1 MRFFMIKVGNSEGN
15 CHAIVTVIVMVT
27 YIAQYD
33 CHASSRSSSN
43 KGENV
48 NYIKLLLV
56 ATLLLIP
63 VSTSL
68 TGHHYAFDSFAQ
80 QMRFSRLRL
89 KHGEVAVSSDF
100 THFYRCNNGERCRV
114 VD

>member
-1 MRFFMIKVGNSEGN
+1 M
-15 CHAIVTVIVMVT
+15 
-27 YIAQYD
+27 
-33 CHASSRSSSN
+33 
-43 KGENV
+43 
-48 NYIKLLLV
+48 NYVKLLLV

-68 TGHHYAFDSFAQ
+68 TGHHYAFDSFDDQ
-80 QMRFSRLRL
+80 LKFSRLRL
-89 KHGEVAVSSDF
+89 MHGEVAVSSDF